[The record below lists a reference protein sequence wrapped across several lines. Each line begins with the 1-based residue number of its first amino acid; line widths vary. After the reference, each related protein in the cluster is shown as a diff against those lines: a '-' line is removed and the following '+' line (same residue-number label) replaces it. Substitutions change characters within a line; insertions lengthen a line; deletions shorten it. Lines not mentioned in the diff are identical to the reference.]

1 MRKVIWRV
9 SEVSNIRNP
18 PPPTLLLRLVE
29 TRFVNFPT
37 RLGPFPAFFSPSL
50 SLPFTLFILLN
61 AVSVDIE
68 WGRLNGEREGG
79 VKEARSVGEM

>member
-18 PPPTLLLRLVE
+18 LPSPPTVLLRLVE

-37 RLGPFPAFFSPSL
+37 RLGPFPAFFSSSL
-50 SLPFTLFILLN
+50 SSPFTLLTLLN
-61 AVSVDIE
+61 AVSVDRTGEIE
-68 WGRLNGEREGG
+68 R
-79 VKEARSVGEM
+79 